1 MRRYSP
7 EVFIL
12 VEEKRKL
19 GDEEFYRRK
28 WRKKALQI
36 SIIAIVILGIAS
48 FFLVKSL
55 NASRAYKIGVQL
67 MEEEQYEDAISS
79 FDKALEIRPNFPE
92 ASAKKGQVLL
102 VLQRYDEAQEAL
114 LVANPEKLNNKKL
127 ASDMLNLLGIVSLRQ
142 QEYSAAV
149 DEFEKA
155 IALQPSASSYLGLAE
170 ALVKQEKDLD
180 KAIEYVD
187 DAIELRPDPSLYTR
201 LYNMKGQ
208 AYLISGNNES
218 ANEAF
223 LESLSYNDN
232 YIMSY
237 YFLGISYEQTGN
249 IAKAKGAFSK
259 AIELNPDYDEA
270 FDALKALDVA
280 YPDVLPEAVR

>member
-1 MRRYSP
+1 M
-7 EVFIL
+7 

-36 SIIAIVILGIAS
+36 SIIAIVILAIAS

-102 VLQRYDEAQEAL
+102 VLQRYDESQEAL

>member
-1 MRRYSP
+1 M
-7 EVFIL
+7 

>member
-1 MRRYSP
+1 
-7 EVFIL
+7 L

>member
-1 MRRYSP
+1 M
-7 EVFIL
+7 

-102 VLQRYDEAQEAL
+102 VLQRYDESQEAL

>member
-1 MRRYSP
+1 M
-7 EVFIL
+7 

-36 SIIAIVILGIAS
+36 SIIAIVILAIAS
-48 FFLVKSL
+48 FFLIKSL

-79 FDKALEIRPNFPE
+79 FDKALGIRPNFPD

-114 LVANPEKLNNKKL
+114 LVANPEKLSNKKL
-127 ASDMLNLLGIVSLRQ
+127 ASDILNLLGIVSLRQ

-180 KAIEYVD
+180 KAIEYVNS
-187 DAIELRPDPSLYTR
+187 AIELRPDPSLYTR

-208 AYLISGNNES
+208 AYLISGNNEA

-237 YFLGISYEQTGN
+237 YFLGVSYEQTGN

-270 FDALKALDVA
+270 YEALKTLDA
-280 YPDVLPEAVR
+280 TYPDVLPEAVR

>member
-36 SIIAIVILGIAS
+36 SIIAIVILAIAS

-102 VLQRYDEAQEAL
+102 VLQRYDESQEAL

>member
-1 MRRYSP
+1 M
-7 EVFIL
+7 

-36 SIIAIVILGIAS
+36 SIIAIVILAIAS

-102 VLQRYDEAQEAL
+102 VLQRYDESQEAL

-270 FDALKALDVA
+270 FDALKTLDVA

>member
-1 MRRYSP
+1 M
-7 EVFIL
+7 

-102 VLQRYDEAQEAL
+102 VLQRYDESQEAL

-270 FDALKALDVA
+270 FDALKTLDVA